1 LIYKNIS
8 WVSREISR
16 TPCYLLGSNRIT
28 PDGKTK
34 GDHSKITLGL
44 SLFIG
49 VFLDISEQLSMNA
62 QVANRNERGILT
74 YARNIAGEPVF
85 IIHELL
91 GYLDALDEC
100 LLAHISAADGFK
112 GSSVL
117 NGLRIVPCHAS
128 ILPFKRIVVSILST
142 YNTVENG
149 EKSAWANFVRLCHQL
164 FTFLK
169 KLSVDRPDLA
179 HEMETE
185 FLEFEEHLSSLAEYQ
200 ESSEEYSNI
209 VAEMHAILKEHLG
222 SFDDTLIM
230 PKHGPGVVADTAVGS
245 WLEKARSAKQDRR
258 VDYMLSRAGLGR
270 SEDYLPLQGGQH
282 SDRTSRYITVPKT
295 WKKLRGISAEPAELQ
310 FWQQAVMQRIDVMFR
325 HDKWWKRRV
334 DLHSQDRS
342 RDLALKSSVTGSY
355 ATIDL
360 SAASDSVSSKL
371 VRDVFKGTRLGLWL
385 QSTRSLYTKCGDKT
399 VKTKKFA
406 PMGSA
411 CCFPVECMI
420 FTLAAEVACSRTM
433 SSSQNAREVIV
444 YGDDIIIPTA
454 AVDELLGILSVL
466 GFSINVE
473 KSYWRGQFREA
484 CGVEAWAGIDIASCK
499 YKTYS
504 EHIDA
509 PVVGHDDFAS
519 LLSLSNEMFKRGLV
533 IARKWVLDF
542 LLSKRVKTFKK
553 PFRYL
558 TTDVAMIAAFDDIR
572 GTLISPNPSNFH
584 LLRRFDKDLHA
595 LAYRVLVWRRELRE
609 VELEHQDDVQLSLY
623 TDWLITHQHA
633 ADDLPNGVDLLHGSG
648 PNPFDIRE
656 NIEVDP
662 RSRMRNDNKMVPTF
676 KWVVL

>member
-1 LIYKNIS
+1 
-8 WVSREISR
+8 
-16 TPCYLLGSNRIT
+16 LGSNRIS

-34 GDHSKITLGL
+34 GDFSKITFGL

-49 VFLDISEQLSMNA
+49 VFLDISEQLSRNT
-62 QVANRNERGILT
+62 QIANRNERGILS
-74 YARNIAGEPVF
+74 YARNIAGEPEF
-85 IIHELL
+85 ILHELL

-100 LLAHISAADGFK
+100 LIANISAADGFK

-117 NGLRIVPCHAS
+117 KGLRIVPCHAS
-128 ILPFKRIVVSILST
+128 ILPFRRLVVSVFTS
-142 YNTVENG
+142 YQDVDDG
-149 EKSAWANFVRLCHQL
+149 EKSAWVLFVKHAHQL

-179 HEMETE
+179 SDMAVE
-185 FLEFEEHLSSLAEYQ
+185 FFEFEEHLGSLAEYQ
-200 ESSEEYSNI
+200 EMSDEYKDI
-209 VAEMHAILKEHLG
+209 VAEMHTILKSHLNH
-222 SFDDTLIM
+222 FDDTTLK
-230 PKHGPGVVADTAVGS
+230 PKHGPGVVADPTVQS
-245 WLEKARSAKQDRR
+245 WLEKARSGKQDRR
-258 VDYMLSRAGLGR
+258 IDYMLSRAGLGK
-270 SEDYLPLQGGQH
+270 SENYLPLQNGGH

-295 WKKLRGISAEPAELQ
+295 WKKLRGISAEPVELQ
-310 FWQQAVMQRIDVMFR
+310 FWQQAVMQRIDMMFCR
-325 HDKWWKRRV
+325 DPWWQRRV
-334 DLHSQDRS
+334 NLHSQDRS
-342 RDLALKSSVTGSY
+342 RSLALASSVTGDY

-385 QSTRSLYTKCGDKT
+385 QSTRSIHTLCGDKI

-420 FTLAAEVACSRTM
+420 FTLAAEVACSRA
-433 SSSQNAREVIV
+433 SSSSHNVREVIV
-444 YGDDIIIPTA
+444 YGDDIIIPTY

-484 CGVEAWAGIDIASCK
+484 CGVEAWAGNDIASCK
-499 YKTYS
+499 YKSYNEPIS
-504 EHIDA
+504 A

-519 LLSLSNEMFKRGLV
+519 LLSLANEMFKRGLV

-542 LLSKRVKTFKK
+542 LLSKKVKTFKK
-553 PFRYL
+553 PFHTM
-558 TTDVAMIAAFDDIR
+558 TTDVAMIAAFDDVR

-584 LLRRFDKDLHA
+584 LSTKVDSDLQA
-595 LAYRVLVWRRELRE
+595 IAYRVMVWRRELRP
-609 VELEHQDDVQLSLY
+609 VSPVDQSDLQISLY
-623 TDWLITHQHA
+623 TDWLITHQYDV
-633 ADDLPNGVDLLHGSG
+633 ADDLADGVDRLHGSG
-648 PNPFDIRE
+648 PNPFNIRE
-656 NIEVDP
+656 NIEMDP
-662 RSRMRNDNKMVPTF
+662 RSRMRNDNKMVPKF